1 MDKKDYCDLDASMAL
16 KGLGYNKSSDYTY
29 CYHCRVSDE
38 MLEKHPGLS
47 DSGYMDLIDEYGGP
61 YKREEVY
68 HTYIE
73 PIKTFSRNSLI
84 DTDLGEICS
93 CIHLYDAQEWLRN
106 THNLHIST
114 KPYPCEDGL
123 MWMYE
128 IRQFT
133 QYLVC
138 IIKNKTGFR
147 EAEEALLN
155 GIKETVKL
163 LKEEKL
169 SE

>member
-16 KGLGYNKSSDYTY
+16 KELGYNKGSDYTY
-29 CYHCRVSDE
+29 CNHCRVSDE

-47 DSGYMDLIDEYGGP
+47 DSGYMDLIDEYDGP

-73 PIKTFSRNSLI
+73 PIKCFSRNSML

-93 CIHLYDAQEWLRN
+93 CIHLYDAQEWLRKDKGIMVCPIYDKN
-106 THNLHIST
+106 TS
-114 KPYPCEDGL
+114 K
-123 MWMYE
+123 W
-128 IRQFT
+128 
-133 QYLVC
+133 VC
-138 IIKNKTGFR
+138 SITNADSLESFNTMRFDSY
-147 EAEEALLN
+147 EEALLN

-163 LKEEKL
+163 LKEEK
-169 SE
+169 